1 MTSWAR
7 DSLRWRAPLFI
18 AAVIIV
24 VVGTFLGVAFREVEA
39 TLTEAAGARAKWA
52 TDQVAGLLMQ
62 STLQRL
68 GELHRVAAHAAVR
81 AYLQHPADD
90 TREAARRQLATLTN
104 PNPQIIELWNRAG
117 ERVLSLALPPS
128 AEHAL
133 PAGSMPSA
141 AGIGGFRM
149 FGNTMFTEAVTTV
162 DSDVTADD
170 HEPRTSSGFVVVRR
184 PLVASPT
191 ADTLS
196 RLVGNGAS
204 VKVGNKEGGV
214 WTDLSQAV
222 EAPPV
227 EMSRAGVTAYRTANG
242 QRRIGALAAIK
253 GTPWAVWVEFSLSTV
268 LAPARSSLQ
277 RMIVIALGVVLV
289 AGAFAY
295 RMTARI
301 TTPLFQLTQAS
312 EAMAGGEYSR
322 RVTVSRGDELG
333 RLAVAFNA
341 MSERV
346 EHAHRE
352 LEERVRQRTAGLEEA
367 GALLAQRVGE
377 LNDSREELNQFFFLT
392 PDMMCIAGMD
402 GRFKRVNAAW
412 HDTLGWTLDDLTSV
426 PYLDFVHPDDLAP
439 TAAETVKLAAGE
451 TTMTFENRYRCK
463 DGSYRWLSWRAAPAA
478 SRGFI
483 YATARDV
490 TEQKRAAHELAEHAA
505 ELVAVNQEL
514 EAFSYSVSH
523 DLRAPL
529 RHIGGFA
536 TLLAESASA
545 SLNAEGHRLLK
556 TIVSAASQ
564 MGRLIDDLL
573 AFSRVGRK
581 QLDRSDVNLGDLVR
595 DVRREI
601 MIGVNGQPIVW
612 RLNDLPAVDGDRS
625 LLRLVFVNLLSNA
638 VKYSSTRTP
647 AEVEI
652 GTVPGGAGET
662 VVFVRDNGVG
672 FDRQYAH
679 KLFGVF
685 QRLHTAEEFEGTGI
699 GLANVRRIVHR
710 HGGRVWAESEL
721 GQGAAFYVALPIG
734 HTSC

>member
-1 MTSWAR
+1 MTSRAR
-7 DSLRWRAPLFI
+7 DSLRWRVPLFI

-39 TLTEAAGARAKWA
+39 SLVEAAGARAQGA
-52 TDQVAGLLMQ
+52 ADQLAGLLAQ
-62 STLQRL
+62 STQQRL
-68 GELHRVAAHAAVR
+68 NELHRVAAHAAVR
-81 AYLQHPADD
+81 AYLQHPTDD

-117 ERVLSLALPPS
+117 ERVLSLAMPPS

-141 AGIGGFRM
+141 AGIGSFQIYR
-149 FGNTMFTEAVTTV
+149 NTLFTETVTTV
-162 DSDVTADD
+162 DSDVTADG
-170 HEPRTSSGFVVVRR
+170 HEPRTGSGLVVVRR
-184 PLVASPT
+184 PLVASST
-191 ADTLS
+191 ADTLN
-196 RLVGNGAS
+196 RLVGSGAS
-204 VKVGNKEGGV
+204 VKVGNKGGGV
-214 WTDLSQAV
+214 WTDLSKAV

-242 QRRIGALAAIK
+242 QRRLGALATIG

-289 AGAFAY
+289 AGAFVY
-295 RMTARI
+295 LMTARI
-301 TTPLFQLTQAS
+301 TTPLSQLTQAS

-322 RVTVSRGDELG
+322 RVTVSRRDELG
-333 RLAVAFNA
+333 RLGVAFNA

-367 GALLAQRVGE
+367 GALLAQRVRE

-392 PDMMCIAGMD
+392 PDMLCIAGMD
-402 GRFKRVNAAW
+402 GRFRRMNAAW
-412 HDTLGWTLDDLTSV
+412 YDALGWTSEDLTSV
-426 PYLDFVHPDDLAP
+426 PYVDFVHPDDLAP
-439 TAAETVKLAAGE
+439 TMAETAKLAAGE
-451 TTMTFENRYRCK
+451 ATLTFENRYRCK
-463 DGSYRWLSWRAAPAA
+463 DGSYKWLSWRAAPAA
-478 SRGFI
+478 SRGLI

-490 TEQKRAAHELAEHAA
+490 TEQKRTAHKLEERAA
-505 ELVAVNQEL
+505 ELVAVNREL

-536 TLLAESASA
+536 TLLTESASA
-545 SLNAEGHRLLK
+545 SLSAEDHRLLK
-556 TIVSAASQ
+556 TIVSAATQ

-573 AFSRVGRK
+573 AFSRVGRT
-581 QLDRSDVNLGDLVR
+581 QLERSHVNLGDLVR
-595 DVRREI
+595 DVQQEI
-601 MIGVNGQPIVW
+601 MIGVNGQQIIW
-612 RLNDLPAVDGDRS
+612 RLNDLPAVNADRS

-652 GTVPGGAGET
+652 GTVPGEADET

-685 QRLHTAEEFEGTGI
+685 QRLHTSDEFEGTGI

-721 GQGAAFYVALPIG
+721 GQGAVFYVALPTG
-734 HTSC
+734 RHT

>member
-1 MTSWAR
+1 MTWWAW
-7 DSLRWRAPLFI
+7 DSLRWRAPVFI

-39 TLTEAAGARAKWA
+39 SLTEAAGARAQWA
-52 TDQVAGLLMQ
+52 TDQVAGLLAQ
-62 STLQRL
+62 STQQRL

-81 AYLQHPADD
+81 ACLLHPTDD

-104 PNPQIIELWNRAG
+104 PNPQIIELWNHAG
-117 ERVLSLALPPS
+117 ERVLSLAVPPG

-141 AGIGGFRM
+141 AGIGRFQMYRD
-149 FGNTMFTEAVTTV
+149 TLFTEAVTTV

-170 HEPRTSSGFVVVRR
+170 REPRTSSGFVVVRR
-184 PLVASPT
+184 PLVASPIGD
-191 ADTLS
+191 ALN

-204 VKVGNKEGGV
+204 VKVGNKGGGV
-214 WTDLSQAV
+214 WTDLSKAV

-227 EMSRAGVTAYRTANG
+227 EMSRAGATAYRTANG
-242 QRRIGALAAIK
+242 ERRVGALAAIN

-268 LAPARSSLQ
+268 LAPARSSLE
-277 RMIVIALGVVLV
+277 RMIASAVGVVLV
-289 AGAFAY
+289 AGGFVY
-295 RMTARI
+295 LMTARI

-322 RVTVSRGDELG
+322 RVTVSRRDELG

-346 EHAHRE
+346 EHAYGE
-352 LEERVRQRTAGLEEA
+352 LEERVRQRTAGLEET
-367 GALLAQRVGE
+367 GALLAQRVEE

-392 PDMMCIAGMD
+392 PDMLCIAGVD

-412 HDTLGWTLDDLTSV
+412 HDALGWTLDDLTSV
-426 PYLDFVHPDDLAP
+426 PYEDFIHPDDLAQ
-439 TAAETVKLAAGE
+439 TSAERVKLAAGE
-451 TTMTFENRYRCK
+451 PVLTFENRYRCK

-478 SRGFI
+478 SRGLI
-483 YATARDV
+483 YAAARDV
-490 TEQKRAAHELAEHAA
+490 TEQKRTAHELEQHAA
-505 ELVAVNQEL
+505 ELAAVNQEL

-556 TIVSAASQ
+556 TIVGAATQ

-573 AFSRVGRK
+573 AFSRVGRT
-581 QLDRSDVNLGDLVR
+581 QLDRSEVSLGDLVR
-595 DVRREI
+595 DVQREI
-601 MIGVNGQPIVW
+601 MIGINGQAIVW

-625 LLRLVFVNLLSNA
+625 LLRIVFVNLLSNA
-638 VKYSSTRTP
+638 VKYSSTRAP

-652 GTVPGGAGET
+652 GTVPGGAAET

-685 QRLHTAEEFEGTGI
+685 QRLHTSEEFEGTGI

-721 GQGAAFYVALPIG
+721 GRGAAFYVALPAG
-734 HTSC
+734 RPSC